1 MNTDMKSKISLIGNS
16 LGDKT
21 NKEQRKYF
29 KKLWLIILQN
39 Q

>member
-1 MNTDMKSKISLIGNS
+1 MNTNMKSNISLIGNS

-21 NKEQRKYF
+21 NNEQRKYLN
-29 KKLWLIILQN
+29 KLWLIIIQN